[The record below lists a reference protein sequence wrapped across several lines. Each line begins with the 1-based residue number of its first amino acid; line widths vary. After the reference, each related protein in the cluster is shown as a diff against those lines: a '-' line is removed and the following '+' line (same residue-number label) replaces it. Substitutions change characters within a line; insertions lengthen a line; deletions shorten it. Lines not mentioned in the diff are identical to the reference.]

1 MGPHSSPRV
10 LCFGEALVDRLL
22 PVGED
27 LTAVVAGA
35 CEDRLGGAPA
45 NVACGLARLGTPAA
59 LLGCLGT
66 DSIGQ
71 AFAALFA
78 ERGVES
84 GGIQWTSR
92 RPSRVVL
99 VRRDGSGESGF
110 GGFLGDRGLGFA
122 DQDLDAEALYR
133 AVLPWLAQ
141 ADWLLCGTLAL
152 ASPGSA
158 AALDRLLALLPAPA
172 APPGKAAAGRPS
184 LAEIG
189 RAHV

>member
-1 MGPHSSPRV
+1 MLFRS
-10 LCFGEALVDRLL
+10 
-22 PVGED
+22 
-27 LTAVVAGA
+27 
-35 CEDRLGGAPA
+35 
-45 NVACGLARLGTPAA
+45 
-59 LLGCLGT
+59 
-66 DSIGQ
+66 Q

-184 LAEIG
+184 LAVDVNWRPTFWDPSADPASGPGPGAIAAIQPLLQQAALLKCAREEAEWLFGTEIG